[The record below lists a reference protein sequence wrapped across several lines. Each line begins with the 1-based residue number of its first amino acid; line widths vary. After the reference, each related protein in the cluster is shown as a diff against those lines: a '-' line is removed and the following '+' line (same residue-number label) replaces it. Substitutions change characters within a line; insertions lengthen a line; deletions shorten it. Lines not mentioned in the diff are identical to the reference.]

1 MNNNPTMGSQIIN
14 AIKSGLGLIEDLASE
29 FLSGFTAL
37 FWDPTANTN
46 AGALTPFGT
55 FALVM
60 LGVGV
65 TFSVI
70 KLVLNVVRG
79 NTGA

>member
-1 MNNNPTMGSQIIN
+1 MGQAIIQ
-14 AIKSGLGLIEDLASE
+14 AITSGLGLISELASE

-37 FWDPTANTN
+37 FWDPTANTG
-46 AGALTPFGT
+46 AGALTTFGL

-60 LGVGV
+60 LGVAV
-65 TFSVI
+65 SFAIV
-70 KLVLNVVRG
+70 KLVLNLIRS

>member
-1 MNNNPTMGSQIIN
+1 MGAQIID
-14 AIKSGLGLIEDLASE
+14 AIKSGLGLIGDLAGE
-29 FLSGFTAL
+29 FLEGFTTL
-37 FWDPTANTN
+37 FWDPTASSGS
-46 AGALTPFGT
+46 GALTVFGI

-70 KLVLNVVRG
+70 SLVLNLIRG
-79 NTGA
+79 NTGVN